1 MQLLV
6 LVFEATRRARRWNDS
21 LSLSDATELAFELSG
36 SYTMCRCKS
45 VTFVVIQTDFGNGHI
60 HTDNRT
66 TPTSILSQA
75 LNQIF
80 NVYVVTHPHAPV
92 RQMPNHARSRWTG
105 STKSVSISIVSTA
118 TTCTISPEIVHIRSS
133 TLSSSQCTEDVA
145 PSSPP
150 NTEFLKMHHKVTI
163 LVAPALHNS
172 SCTHPRYSNLSFFA
186 GLSPGDVLQALV
198 VFSLTFGVLA
208 ANSVLI
214 LVINSRRYSKYI
226 HSQPR
231 YLLTSL
237 ASNDL
242 AMGFFVTPFAIVP
255 SLRNCWPYGELV
267 CQIQALLRG
276 AISQQSAVILICM
289 AMDRYLCM
297 LHPARYHKH
306 SSKKGC
312 VAVIS
317 MTWILSVTV
326 FAVLVLP
333 RGGYYF
339 NSTGMIAC
347 EPFYSQA
354 SIRILA
360 ACGFYFP
367 TTMILMYCYGSAF
380 HVNKLRLKRAGYHS
394 AGAATGGVGG
404 VGGASMTLPN
414 DYITST
420 ISANSSSVEKMQA
433 AKLVSQER
441 RLSTSASRTMAAMS
455 LGFIVLVT
463 PWTIQEVVAACT
475 GTRAPPPLDFLA
487 TWLALSNS
495 FWNPFLYWLL
505 NNHFRR
511 ISRELLFS
519 KFFCKKKEAR
529 PQHCC
534 SNSSSGQIHH
544 QQGCDFEGLSE
555 KYWGEILERTLSSN
569 SLQALQRSCHHPA
582 KMDKC
587 NGIQEMKVFDT
598 AVPDL

>member
-1 MQLLV
+1 
-6 LVFEATRRARRWNDS
+6 
-21 LSLSDATELAFELSG
+21 
-36 SYTMCRCKS
+36 
-45 VTFVVIQTDFGNGHI
+45 
-60 HTDNRT
+60 
-66 TPTSILSQA
+66 
-75 LNQIF
+75 
-80 NVYVVTHPHAPV
+80 
-92 RQMPNHARSRWTG
+92 
-105 STKSVSISIVSTA
+105 
-118 TTCTISPEIVHIRSS
+118 
-133 TLSSSQCTEDVA
+133 
-145 PSSPP
+145 
-150 NTEFLKMHHKVTI
+150 MHHKATV

-172 SCTHPRYSNLSFFA
+172 SCTHPRYTHLGFLS
-186 GLSPGDVLQALV
+186 GLGVGDVLQALV
-198 VFSLTFGVLA
+198 VFGLTFGVLA
-208 ANSVLI
+208 ANTVLI

-297 LHPARYHKH
+297 LHPVRYHKH

-312 VAVIS
+312 VAIIS
-317 MTWILSVTV
+317 MTWILSVTL

-339 NSTGMIAC
+339 NATGMIAC

-380 HVNKLRLKRAGYHS
+380 HVNKLRLRRGGGCPGPAAGRTSQNDY
-394 AGAATGGVGG
+394 GAATT
-404 VGGASMTLPN
+404 A
-414 DYITST
+414 
-420 ISANSSSVEKMQA
+420 EKLQA
-433 AKLVSQER
+433 AKLASQER

-475 GTRAPPPLDFLA
+475 GSRAPPPLDFLA

-511 ISRELLFS
+511 ISRELLFN
-519 KFFCKKKEAR
+519 KFSCRKPEPK
-529 PQHCC
+529 PQYCC
-534 SNSSSGQIHH
+534 SGSSSGQIHHHHH

-569 SLQALQRSCHHPA
+569 SLQTLQRPCHHPR
-582 KMDKC
+582 MERC
-587 NGIQEMKVFDT
+587 NGLQEMKVFDT